1 MSVVE
6 IVSVDGKSIDDA
18 VRILAGI
25 EGGAE
30 RALKSAAARAG
41 QYLQT
46 HSGRVIRER
55 YAISQSALRANENVH
70 IKYSFQNGVQLEIK
84 FAGHKIPLYRFNG
97 TNPLMPTKDVTKR
110 VSAIMNGFWKQ
121 TSPSIPSSA
130 HVLKS
135 TSPTKFD
142 NVFTARMNS
151 GHIGLFERTGGSTS
165 TGSDAIRELMGL
177 AIPQMLG
184 SDEVTEKLANKTA
197 AKFEERMDIEVN
209 RILNGFG
216 K

>member
-18 VRILAGI
+18 VRLLAGI

-30 RALKSAAARAG
+30 RALKSAGSRAG
-41 QYLQT
+41 QYLRT
-46 HSGRVIRER
+46 HSGRAIREH
-55 YAISQSALRANENVH
+55 YAISQSNLRASENVH
-70 IKYSFQNGVQLEIK
+70 IKYSYQNGVQLEIT
-84 FAGHKIPLYRFNG
+84 FAGHKIPLYRFSG
-97 TNPLMPTKDVTKR
+97 TNPLMPTKDSTKS
-110 VSAIMNGFWKQ
+110 VAAIINGFWKQ
-121 TSPSIPSSA
+121 TSPSVPSSA

-142 NVFTARMNS
+142 NVFTAQMRS

-184 SDEVTEKLANKTA
+184 NREVTEKLANDTA

>member
-1 MSVVE
+1 MSNVE
-6 IVSVDGKSIDDA
+6 IVSIDGKCMDDA
-18 VRILAGI
+18 VKKLAGI

-30 RALKSAAARAG
+30 RALKSATSRAG
-41 QYLQT
+41 QYLRT

-55 YAISQSALRANENVH
+55 YAISQSALRANKNVH
-70 IKYSFQNGVQLEIK
+70 IKYSSQNGVQLEIK
-84 FAGHKIPLYRFNG
+84 FAGHKIPLYRFSG
-97 TNPLMPTKDVTKR
+97 TNPLMPTKDTTKR

-135 TSPTKFD
+135 TSPTTFN

-151 GHIGLFERTGGSTS
+151 GHIGLFERTGGSSS

-184 SDEVTEKLANKTA
+184 SPEVTEKLANATA
-197 AKFEERMDIEVN
+197 AKFEERIDSEVN